1 MIMAKAEFSTEKDSR
16 YKLIRNK
23 KKWSR
28 EDAAERLNGM
38 SADRLERIENWKIEP
53 DSSEVV
59 LMEEVY
65 QDPLM
70 WNYYCT
76 TRCEIG
82 KKHIPVI
89 HEKELSQITL
99 EVLSSLNT
107 IHQSQ
112 QRLIQITVDG
122 KIDENEL
129 NDFIAIK
136 KELKKISEATKS
148 LETWVESKINAK
160 EIDKEVY
167 LKAENTI

>member
-1 MIMAKAEFSTEKDSR
+1 MAKAEFSTEKDSR

-65 QDPLM
+65 EDPLM

-76 TRCEIG
+76 TRCAIR
-82 KKHIPVI
+82 KKHIAVI

-99 EVLSSLNT
+99 EVLSALNT

-112 QRLIQITVDG
+112 QRLIQITVDV
-122 KIDENEL
+122 KIDEHEL
-129 NDFIAIK
+129 NDFIAIQ
-136 KELKKISEATKS
+136 KELKKISESTKS

-160 EIDKEVY
+160 EIDKEIY
-167 LKAENTI
+167 QKATNEA